1 MITLISI
8 ILDIF
13 DYKIFNSSSLLLSL
27 FSIVSLLFLKK
38 DKNYYI
44 KLFVLGFIYDF
55 LFTNY
60 LINPFLFMILGFI
73 INKIYKTDN
82 SIIVNIFTGI
92 LILFIYQLLLYLTGI
107 NKYDFIF
114 ILKHYIII
122 NIPYTYILSILKR
135 K

>member
-8 ILDIF
+8 ILDIL

-60 LINPFLFMILGFI
+60 LINPFLFVILGFI
-73 INKIYKTDN
+73 IIFNWYK
-82 SIIVNIFTGI
+82 
-92 LILFIYQLLLYLTGI
+92 
-107 NKYDFIF
+107 
-114 ILKHYIII
+114 
-122 NIPYTYILSILKR
+122 
-135 K
+135 